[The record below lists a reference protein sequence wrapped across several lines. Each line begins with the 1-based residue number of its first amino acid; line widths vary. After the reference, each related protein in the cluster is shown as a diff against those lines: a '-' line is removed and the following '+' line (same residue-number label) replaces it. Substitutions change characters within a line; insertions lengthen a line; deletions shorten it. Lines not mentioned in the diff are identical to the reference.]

1 MSGAAGTNSY
11 VLFTLDK
18 LVFKLVKQLQ
28 HMHQDEITMKLA
40 ELHRYEAARSLP
52 LLDAVYAANVRVLIA
67 GDENTFRME
76 FKDNR
81 SLTVQLLDQDRSE
94 VMPGVPLPTHP
105 RVLRFL
111 LERSSYSLHLFLYF
125 IRMKMVSSRQ
135 R

>member
-1 MSGAAGTNSY
+1 MGGPGTNSY

-40 ELHRYEAARSLP
+40 ELHRYEASRSLP

-67 GDENTFRME
+67 GDENTFRIE
-76 FKDNR
+76 FRDNR

-94 VMPGVPLPTHP
+94 VMPGAPLSPP
-105 RVLRFL
+105 SLPYL
-111 LERSSYSLHLFLYF
+111 SLSSFS
-125 IRMKMVSSRQ
+125 KCAA
-135 R
+135 